1 MNGLKMRKN
10 PIRMKKITEAI
21 TATMCVA
28 IIRQLEMFSLFQ
40 QKKKKEEEKMLNSV
54 VCSAKLI
61 EIH

>member
-10 PIRMKKITEAI
+10 PNRMKKITEAI

-28 IIRQLEMFSLFQ
+28 IIRQLEMFSLLQ
-40 QKKKKEEEKMLNSV
+40 WKKKEEEKMLNSV